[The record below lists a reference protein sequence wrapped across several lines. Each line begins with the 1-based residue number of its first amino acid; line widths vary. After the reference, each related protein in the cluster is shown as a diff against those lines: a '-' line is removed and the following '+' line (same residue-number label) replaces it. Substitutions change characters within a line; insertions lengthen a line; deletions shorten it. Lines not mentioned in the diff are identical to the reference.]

1 MQLYVICLMQLY
13 VLYALD
19 VFWSNL
25 MFIKNRT
32 CVKNEMGGGGGSKI
46 FDMEFGGVFKI
57 KVLLLEVVSR
67 KSEMLRI
74 SHPPHPSLPLLM
86 TSPLVPHSGNS
97 AMKWLSFTF
106 SSYRVQNANII
117 LNIPYIHSPALPPF
131 TLPGLMTRSQQRHS
145 WLSW

>member
-1 MQLYVICLMQLY
+1 MQLYVICLMQLN

-32 CVKNEMGGGGGSKI
+32 CVKNQMGGGGGAKI

-67 KSEMLRI
+67 KVKCCEFLTHRTPP
-74 SHPPHPSLPLLM
+74 SH
-86 TSPLVPHSGNS
+86 
-97 AMKWLSFTF
+97 
-106 SSYRVQNANII
+106 Y
-117 LNIPYIHSPALPPF
+117 
-131 TLPGLMTRSQQRHS
+131 
-145 WLSW
+145 

>member
-1 MQLYVICLMQLY
+1 MQLYVICLMQLN

-67 KSEMLRI
+67 KS
-74 SHPPHPSLPLLM
+74 
-86 TSPLVPHSGNS
+86 
-97 AMKWLSFTF
+97 
-106 SSYRVQNANII
+106 
-117 LNIPYIHSPALPPF
+117 
-131 TLPGLMTRSQQRHS
+131 
-145 WLSW
+145 

>member
-1 MQLYVICLMQLY
+1 MSMQLYVICLMQLN

-32 CVKNEMGGGGGSKI
+32 CVKNEMGGEGGAKI

-67 KSEMLRI
+67 KS
-74 SHPPHPSLPLLM
+74 
-86 TSPLVPHSGNS
+86 
-97 AMKWLSFTF
+97 
-106 SSYRVQNANII
+106 
-117 LNIPYIHSPALPPF
+117 
-131 TLPGLMTRSQQRHS
+131 
-145 WLSW
+145 